1 MALVQASAEAIA
13 AKGSF
18 AIALSGGSLVKQ
30 LAALVGRE
38 GVDFSKW

>member
-1 MALVQASAEAIA
+1 MLQASAEAIA

-38 GVDFSKW
+38 EVDFSKW